1 MEPPCEPPHLDENG
15 WMVGDQD
22 CLQDMHPCLIE
33 EANADNVGVF

>member
-1 MEPPCEPPHLDENG
+1 MNGPLDENG

-33 EANADNVGVF
+33 EANADNFGVF